1 VQQRLVIHQPRA
13 PTGGTTVIDLA
24 YIAGTVLFFA
34 LMLGYTRACDRL
46 GRASAAETSRSDES
60 HR

>member
-1 VQQRLVIHQPRA
+1 VIHPLRA
-13 PTGGTTVIDLA
+13 PTGETTVIDLA

-34 LMLGYTRACDRL
+34 LMLGYAHACDRL

-60 HR
+60 HT